1 MTTAPTL
8 SPHAYVLAVHD
19 LAGTTAYFIDILGF
33 ASDWR
38 DEGNWE
44 CVTRGDVR
52 IMIGRCPD
60 ALAPAKLGDHNY
72 FAFLATDDV
81 DALHVEFTARSA
93 LVRAPPTDKPWGWRE
108 MPVATPEGHRMMF
121 AQWIG
126 GK

>member
-1 MTTAPTL
+1 MAEL

-19 LAGTTAYFIDILGF
+19 LRGSAAYFVDVLGF
-33 ASDWR
+33 AKEWSDE
-38 DEGNWE
+38 DNWQG
-44 CVTRGDVR
+44 VKRGGVR

-60 ALAPAKLGDHNY
+60 ALAPAELGDHSY

-81 DALHVEFTARSA
+81 DALHAELAARSA
-93 LVRAPPTDKPWGWRE
+93 LILAPPADKSWGWRE
-108 MPVATPEGHRMMF
+108 MAVATPEGHRIMF